1 MKKSIKIIS
10 ILMMAIMMIMA
21 VTPVFAAVD
30 TSTAIGSVEGQISY
44 SGNTEFVTKLG
55 KIIGFLQWAGAIAGV
70 LIIAIFGI
78 KYMMGSLEEKAEY
91 KKTFIPF
98 IIGAVVLI
106 AAPQIAKL
114 IFSVFA

>member
-1 MKKSIKIIS
+1 MKKSMKIIS
-10 ILMMAIMMIMA
+10 ILMMAVMMIMVA
-21 VTPVFAAVD
+21 TPVFATPVNPKD
-30 TSTAIGSVEGQISY
+30 AINDITPSY
-44 SGNTEFVTKLG
+44 DGNTDFTDKMG

-91 KKTFIPF
+91 KKTMIPF
-98 IIGAVVLI
+98 VIGAVVLF

-114 IFSVFA
+114 IFSILT